1 MPFSIRKQEGK
12 YCVINDDTKA
22 VKKCYPSKAPAV
34 DYMKALYANVPE
46 AGKKD
51 FDGWIYEYQISQS
64 QANYN
69 PVGGDGAKACANCQ
83 YFDSPNGCLVVSGDI
98 SPTGVSALWREK
110 EVYTPEPM
118 SVEVTNWP
126 EQGAAGDPPNLAEI
140 AKKWWD
146 NLWGGKP
153 TTEIEEGIKGLRPV
167 YLSKDS
173 DGRMRAHLVVS
184 NNFEDRHDQVIP
196 EVIHQRAID
205 FLERTNLHP
214 EFQVWHMGTKS
225 RWGEADLVTRTG
237 NFTVFHGPVDP
248 GKEALAEAFAKDRN
262 TGVSNGYYATYTPDR
277 KEFVAWYP
285 YEASVLPLSHTANV
299 WSCNPEVLESE
310 GYLVKAEH
318 KALLIGKGVPE
329 TFLDEMEKDILAQ
342 GQRVTAGGVGSK
354 AVEGEPASTPA
365 PANLGLDANTTMII
379 NAVGTALGS
388 AMKPV
393 YERLDAIEQGQKS
406 IQQQQT
412 KTQDEL
418 VAEQILSR
426 VGAGQGFKATETPGN
441 IIDVNAMPD
450 GQATSRH
457 QEWLGEEIDKVLAA
471 NGVAIPQQGG
481 N

>member
-1 MPFSIRKQEGK
+1 MPFSIKKTGNE
-12 YCVINDDTKA
+12 YCIINDDTGKQRFCHPTRQAA
-22 VKKCYPSKAPAV
+22 VKQL
-34 DYMKALYANVPE
+34 KALYANVPE

-51 FDGWIYEYQISQS
+51 FNGWVYEYQIDQKD
-64 QANYN
+64 AEYE
-69 PVGGDGAKACANCQ
+69 PLGGTATQACANCHH
-83 YFDSPNGCLVVSGDI
+83 FDSPNGCLVVRGDI
-98 SPTGVSALWREK
+98 SPTGLSRFWEPIK
-110 EVYTPEPM
+110 EYEPEPLP
-118 SVEVTNWP
+118 VEVTNWP
-126 EQGAAGDPPNLAEI
+126 EQGESGDPPNLAFI

-146 NLWGGKP
+146 NLWGNKVP
-153 TTEIEEGIKGLRPV
+153 EEGVKGLRPV
-167 YLSKDS
+167 SLTRDS

-196 EVIHQRAID
+196 EVVHQRAID
-205 FLERTNLHP
+205 FLERANLHP

-237 NFTVFHGPVDP
+237 NFTVFHGLVDP

-277 KEFVAWYP
+277 KEFLAWYP

-299 WSCNPEVLESE
+299 WSCSPEVLESE
-310 GYLVKAEH
+310 GYLMKAEH
-318 KALLIGKGVPE
+318 KSILIGKGVDE
-329 TFLDEMEKDILAQ
+329 KFLDEMEKDILAQ

-354 AVEGEPASTPA
+354 AVDGETPPA
-365 PANLGLDANTTMII
+365 PATGLEGLDANTTMII

-412 KTQDEL
+412 KSQDDL
-418 VAEQILSR
+418 IAETILSR

-441 IIDVNAMPD
+441 ILDPNVMPD
-450 GQATSRH
+450 GQATSQK
-457 QEWLGEEIDKVLAA
+457 QEWLGAEIDKVLAA